1 MNIIGKWKVKELL
14 FPTPN
19 GMASYTPENL
29 PVGDHADE
37 IIMLLM
43 SITQF
48 TEDGLMKTLM
58 RVPED
63 KIELAKSQG
72 AVIDE
77 DGFAA
82 IEQTTW
88 KETVSFTT
96 IPKSKARSSERRST
110 RSPKYLWMR
119 TAV

>member
-37 IIMLLM
+37 IIMLLT

-58 RVPED
+58 CVPED
-63 KIELAKSQG
+63 R
-72 AVIDE
+72 
-77 DGFAA
+77 
-82 IEQTTW
+82 
-88 KETVSFTT
+88 
-96 IPKSKARSSERRST
+96 AREVAGRRDRRGRFRRNRADHLEREGR
-110 RSPKYLWMR
+110 
-119 TAV
+119 

>member
-14 FPTPN
+14 FPTLN

-77 DGFAA
+77 DG
-82 IEQTTW
+82 
-88 KETVSFTT
+88 KRRTVSFTT